1 MVVHHWQHNIRMN
14 IFSDE
19 TSFSKTV
26 LIDILLSDDVSI
38 NFFFSVP
45 SLSYTLGV
53 FTYQIHHYS
62 TSTYQL
68 YQCSST
74 SSLLINLIFL
84 SIELGIFWQVPSYFR
99 GSSNC
104 LSFFRC
110 CKCWLP
116 FVRLSLHYKNVDNVC
131 CIRCIN
137 K

>member
-45 SLSYTLGV
+45 FLSYTLGV

-74 SSLLINLIFL
+74 YHYLSTWFSSLSNLESSDKFHRISEVLAIACRFL
-84 SIELGIFWQVPSYFR
+84 DVVNAGCHL
-99 GSSNC
+99 
-104 LSFFRC
+104 
-110 CKCWLP
+110 
-116 FVRLSLHYKNVDNVC
+116 
-131 CIRCIN
+131 
-137 K
+137 